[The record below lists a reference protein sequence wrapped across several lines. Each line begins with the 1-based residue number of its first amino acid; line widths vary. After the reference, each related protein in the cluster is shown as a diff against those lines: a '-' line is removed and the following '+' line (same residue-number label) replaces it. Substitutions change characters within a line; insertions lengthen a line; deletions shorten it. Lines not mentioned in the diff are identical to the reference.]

1 MLHRDRVPHFVTLG
15 QSCYA
20 AWSDWADKCRKL
32 CNCAWHAECKR
43 PDMMIKSAL
52 LAMMVSGVVALGC
65 GGNNAPADGPAENTG
80 EKVDSAAEDAKEG
93 VEKAT
98 EKTGEAIEDG
108 GDKVK
113 STTKDEN

>member
-1 MLHRDRVPHFVTLG
+1 MML
-15 QSCYA
+15 
-20 AWSDWADKCRKL
+20 
-32 CNCAWHAECKR
+32 
-43 PDMMIKSAL
+43 KSAL
-52 LAMMVSGVVALGC
+52 LAMMVSGVFAVAC
-65 GGNNAPADGPAENTG
+65 GGNKAPADGPAENAG